1 MTLLV
6 VEPFHGFCREILLPK
21 LFEQSWSNMLGS
33 CEILTTWI
41 KTHSPLL
48 KKQAFMNKHRIRTLS
63 IPPCWRWVRP
73 LGFRYNYLQ
82 KQYCVV
88 GHARRDVE
96 ESQDAFCETYF
107 TDVAP
112 RCLRWI
118 HVSQQAL
125 ETTHEILH
133 PLFGHQ
139 QCNDECNQS
148 FKDTGT
154 KLLVYTNP
162 SMSIRAHMPNQ
173 EQGLFP
179 KLLLGVGLMTSAF
192 DSRDSGC
199 WMPASESCTVSN
211 HLRYN
216 TEYINKTAAL
226 SVQLTEHKAP
236 LPERITVC
244 TKPSHRSN
252 EGLILEQLSCG
263 NPMGGCCRLP
273 TSTYRETW
281 L

>member
-1 MTLLV
+1 
-6 VEPFHGFCREILLPK
+6 
-21 LFEQSWSNMLGS
+21 
-33 CEILTTWI
+33 
-41 KTHSPLL
+41 
-48 KKQAFMNKHRIRTLS
+48 MNKHRIRTLS

-73 LGFRYNYLQ
+73 PGFRYNYLQ
-82 KQYCVV
+82 KQYYVD
-88 GHARRDVE
+88 GHERRDVE
-96 ESQDAFCETYF
+96 ESQDAFCETYL
-107 TDVAP
+107 TDVEP
-112 RCLRWI
+112 QCLRWI

-125 ETTHEILH
+125 ETTHEILN

-139 QCNDECNQS
+139 QCNDDEYNQS

-162 SMSIRAHMPNQ
+162 SMSIQAHMPNQ

-179 KLLLGVGLMTSAF
+179 KLLLGVGLMISAF
-192 DSRDSGC
+192 DSRDSGRG
-199 WMPASESCTVSN
+199 MPVSLAQLDTIN
-211 HLRYN
+211 HLRYG
-216 TEYINKTAAL
+216 TEYMNKMAAL

-236 LPERITVC
+236 LPERMTVC

-273 TSTYRETW
+273 STYPETW